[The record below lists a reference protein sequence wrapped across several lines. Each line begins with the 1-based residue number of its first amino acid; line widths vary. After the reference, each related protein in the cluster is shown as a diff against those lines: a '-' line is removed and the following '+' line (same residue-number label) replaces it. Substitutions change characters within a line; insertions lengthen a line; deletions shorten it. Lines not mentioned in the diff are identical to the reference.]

1 MDVRCNL
8 ASRWWLF
15 IGAFLV
21 CTGFGTPIGII
32 MLVIY
37 FYDDIRKNLR
47 FSQYTDNTFNINNL
61 NVHSDGKNHSD
72 KDDFDTPIDHLG
84 KDTREE
90 MR

>member
-1 MDVRCNL
+1 L
-8 ASRWWLF
+8 ASKWWLF

-21 CTGFGTPIGII
+21 CSGFGTPIGII

-61 NVHSDGKNHSD
+61 NFHSDGKNHSD
-72 KDDFDTPIDHLG
+72 NDDFGTPIDHLG